1 MEDRGQ
7 LALIK
12 IRRKLAF
19 MNDGSNW
26 INELNEVGFSRSNN
40 HWFELRRVCH
50 NCDNWR
56 EKNHWMAK
64 MKLHGS
70 RGKIMAKATGKT
82 PNKAIENL
90 LKSEYR
96 GTDKTVGDIM
106 GINAEQA
113 DNQN

>member
-7 LALIK
+7 LALLK

-26 INELNEVGFSRSNN
+26 INELKEVGFSRSNN
-40 HWFELRRVCH
+40 HWFETRGVYH
-50 NCDNWR
+50 QCDDWR
-56 EKNHWMAK
+56 EKNHFMAK
-64 MKLHGS
+64 MKLYGS

-82 PNKAIENL
+82 RNEAIDNL
-90 LKSEYR
+90 IKSEYW